1 MFYPWNSHPLLH
13 TDLYRKF
20 GGSRAPSYFR
30 QHQRQTRQEGKYYQN
45 PEQTASGAFE
55 VVQETA
61 RAVWWSP
68 PSLLPEQGCT
78 REMAGEIHLAKDLQP
93 SCSFFP
99 FNVLVI
105 TSFLA

>member
-1 MFYPWNSHPLLH
+1 MALELLA
-13 TDLYRKF
+13 TSDSINVKLVR
-20 GGSRAPSYFR
+20 RV
-30 QHQRQTRQEGKYYQN
+30 KYYQD
-45 PEQTASGAFE
+45 PEQAASHYRARAASKQLKQSGVFE

-68 PSLLPEQGCT
+68 PSLVPAQDCT
-78 REMAGEIHLAKDLQP
+78 REMAGEIHLAEDLQP

>member
-1 MFYPWNSHPLLH
+1 MALELLA
-13 TDLYRKF
+13 TSDSINVKLVR
-20 GGSRAPSYFR
+20 RV
-30 QHQRQTRQEGKYYQN
+30 KYYQD
-45 PEQTASGAFE
+45 PEQAASHYRARAASKQLKESGVFE

-68 PSLLPEQGCT
+68 PSLVPAQDCT
-78 REMAGEIHLAKDLQP
+78 REMVGEIHLAEDLQP